1 MPHKAK
7 TLGEKC
13 PYSELFLLVF
23 SAFGLDAK
31 IYAKMRTRITLNTDT
46 FYAVKT
52 GIAYHMSNT
61 FRHIIF

>member
-13 PYSELFLLVF
+13 PYSELFWPVF
-23 SAFGLDAK
+23 SAFGLNAK
-31 IYAKMRTRITLNTDT
+31 IYAKIRTRITPNTDT

-61 FRHIIF
+61 FRHIVF